1 MIYSTLTYLHDCHM
15 ETNTA
20 PSEVFLTKKTSKS
33 NYSHQSQI
41 IQFDIQ
47 TSVRATSIHV
57 MLWHRENTELGTS
70 FSHLWKRSL
79 SLTCKTTKGLE
90 EGSSEH
96 PKEDVPSVNMKGT
109 ERKTRNR
116 VNCARGHRAETQYR
130 TLITNQCNKAQC
142 ENLWKGKGITI
153 HKTPQKINH
162 TLSCSH
168 NQNQQ
173 MHVAR
178 RSGQHHFCPTQRTGD
193 AGCQVLAVSPGV
205 FPGDS
210 KPGL

>member
-1 MIYSTLTYLHDCHM
+1 MIYSTLTHLRDCHM

-33 NYSHQSQI
+33 NYSHRSEI

-47 TSVRATSIHV
+47 TSVRATSVHV

-79 SLTCKTTKGLE
+79 SLTCCKTTKGLE
-90 EGSSEH
+90 GGSSEH
-96 PKEDVPSVNMKGT
+96 PMEDVPSINMKGT

-142 ENLWKGKGITI
+142 AILWKGKGITI
-153 HKTPQKINH
+153 HKTPQKINY
-162 TLSCSH
+162 TLSRSH
-168 NQNQQ
+168 NQN
-173 MHVAR
+173 
-178 RSGQHHFCPTQRTGD
+178 
-193 AGCQVLAVSPGV
+193 
-205 FPGDS
+205 
-210 KPGL
+210 